1 MLWHGKRTVRILA
14 ALVTVILP
22 LIVSTA
28 ASAQCDTQLP
38 VVFNQTLAEIAEKT
52 EQFRVGNKP
61 AHQKIFDARAK
72 SGRYD
77 ADADGKLIDELK
89 RRMLEVHSGMREQ
102 NAAIVAFKKELA
114 AARENSDC
122 AAAKRAT
129 DTWLAEARTRI
140 AEYDRYFEFL
150 EGLVKEA
157 SQPNSR

>member
-1 MLWHGKRTVRILA
+1 M
-14 ALVTVILP
+14 ALILP
-22 LIVSTA
+22 LILPLTLPMTLSTPA
-28 ASAQCDTQLP
+28 AAQCDTQLP
-38 VVFNQTLAEIAEKT
+38 VVFNQTLAEIAAKT
-52 EQFRVGNKP
+52 EQFRTGNKA

-89 RRMLEVHSGMREQ
+89 RRMLEVHSGMPEQ
-102 NAAIVAFKKELA
+102 NTAIVAFRKQLA
-114 AARENSDC
+114 SARENSDC

-157 SQPNSR
+157 SQPTR